1 MHAVID
7 NFDLC
12 SYNPN
17 LNHSMPVASSRTP
30 GIPVEYTKET
40 GDSIAWMIMK
50 ILDAK
55 HFPERRIVLLCDDL
69 KVTAVFLMSLMN
81 FCQAKHEDTMNINM
95 SAQTILG
102 KLPKDNFKNLPQL
115 TDNEDSKDYE
125 NFYKSIF
132 ELVSSFMFFYLI

>member
-1 MHAVID
+1 
-7 NFDLC
+7 
-12 SYNPN
+12 
-17 LNHSMPVASSRTP
+17 
-30 GIPVEYTKET
+30 
-40 GDSIAWMIMK
+40 
-50 ILDAK
+50 
-55 HFPERRIVLLCDDL
+55 
-69 KVTAVFLMSLMN
+69 MN